1 MIEPV
6 NSLLFI
12 SIPTTFFIAA
22 NVFCGALA
30 FVFFILSLA
39 LKIKFK
45 WRKTESIP
53 ILVDDESNG
62 VSN

>member
-12 SIPTTFFIAA
+12 SIPITFFIAA

-30 FVFFILSLA
+30 FVFFILSLG

-45 WRKTESIP
+45 WRKSESIP